1 MHVCFKNVLGI
12 DCICEVTRLTLFVTE
27 EMNHK
32 IEHIP
37 HSFLSDED
45 WIITT
50 AIGSRV
56 HVMKKE
62 WWNEH

>member
-45 WIITT
+45 
-50 AIGSRV
+50 
-56 HVMKKE
+56 
-62 WWNEH
+62 